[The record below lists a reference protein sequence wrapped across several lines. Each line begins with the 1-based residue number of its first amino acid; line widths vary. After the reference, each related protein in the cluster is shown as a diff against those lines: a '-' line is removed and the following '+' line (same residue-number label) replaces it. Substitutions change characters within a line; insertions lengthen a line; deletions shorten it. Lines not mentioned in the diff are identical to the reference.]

1 MTSHNSALKKPK
13 NLSPRI
19 EWLRN
24 FYYKGVRRRWHN
36 EFMSFSTGAPWDD
49 SFDETQFYTML
60 EQLRSSELV
69 RAAVNQ
75 DATAYVVNVPA
86 DFYELSLAE
95 RKAWFVRE
103 VMVNHMPHDIL
114 PGDLLAGGKFNLRT
128 SRCWTKAESERR
140 LAMLEGKNGARA
152 RHLEYNLRGF
162 GSCGPTPGHL
172 IPGYEKILLH
182 GFKAQYEYIET
193 LYEALSE
200 DEKNGPQGA
209 QLRAMMTSCTMPRLL
224 AAKYAAV
231 CTQLAGQANT
241 EERRQELLTMA
252 ANLEVVP
259 WHGAKTFWQAVMSL
273 WMTHMLVLSDENYAG
288 PGVSFG
294 RLDQYL
300 YPFWKKS
307 LAEGMT
313 PEFGKEILKCFWV
326 HCNTA
331 YDAAIKQ
338 GCNQGITAGFGQLFS
353 FSGCGRGGAD
363 MTNDFTYVLF
373 DVIDD
378 MSPILE
384 PKPNVRLHRG
394 TPDKVLDRV
403 VSMIAESQG
412 APFLI
417 NFDERSMAGLLR
429 QAKESGVEHLIN
441 EDNVFDYAS
450 VGCLENTM
458 VGNDRSE
465 TVNNN
470 LNLVKAVELTLG
482 SGKDIAEYYD
492 LGANLIPARQDGPDT
507 GDPRNFKTFAE
518 FYRAFETQL
527 KAQIKKSVELY
538 NIGDVLRAEFS
549 PTPYLSVLVKGCAE
563 SGRDCTNGGA
573 ELSFATIE
581 GVTFATTVDSLLA
594 VKYLV
599 FDKKI
604 CTMDELIQA
613 LRANW
618 EGYETLQ
625 AAAKNRAPKYGQDD
639 DEADELARRVMDCWS
654 SECWQYKT
662 AASGEQFRAGMLSW
676 NYWITYAGILLATP
690 DGRKRGEFLSNAI
703 CPTNGA
709 DVNGPTANA
718 NSVGKV
724 MGGRDPQN
732 GDFEDYLSNLP
743 NGASHTVTFSPAMLR
758 DAEHKAKFKAFLRGY
773 IENGGTALQVNVL
786 DVNMLKEAQENPE
799 EYQNLLV
806 RVTGYNAYFTSIG
819 KELQNE
825 IIARESHNKW

>member
-1 MTSHNSALKKPK
+1 MSKSTDALKKPK

-19 EWLRN
+19 QWLRN
-24 FYYKGVRRRWHN
+24 FYYKGVQRKWHN

-60 EQLRSSELV
+60 EQLRSSALV
-69 RAAVNQ
+69 REAVNQ
-75 DATAYVVNVPA
+75 DATAYVVPVPE
-86 DFYELSLAE
+86 DFYEQSLVE

-128 SRCWTKAESERR
+128 SRCWTQEEAEARM
-140 LAMLEGKNGARA
+140 AMIEGENGARA
-152 RHLEYNLRGF
+152 RHLEYNLRGY

-172 IPGYEKILLH
+172 IPGYEKIIKH
-182 GFKAQYEYIET
+182 GFKAQYEYIEK
-193 LYEALSE
+193 LYAELSDE
-200 DEKNGPQGA
+200 DKKGAHGA
-209 QLRAMMTSCTMPRLL
+209 QLRAMMTSCTLPRDV
-224 AAKYAAV
+224 AAAYAEV
-231 CTQLAGQANT
+231 CEQIAEDANT
-241 EERRQELLTMA
+241 PERKQELLTMA
-252 ANLEVVP
+252 ANLRVVP
-259 WHGAKTFWQAVMSL
+259 WEGAQNFWQAVMSL
-273 WMTHMLVLSDENYAG
+273 WLTHMLVLSDENYAG

-300 YPFWKKS
+300 NPYWEKS
-307 LAEGMT
+307 IQEGMD
-313 PEFGKEILKCFWV
+313 PEFGKDILKCFWV

-353 FSGCGRGGAD
+353 FSGCGKGGVD
-363 MTNDFTYVLF
+363 LTNPFTYVLF

-384 PKPNVRLHRG
+384 PKPNVRLHRNS
-394 TPDKVLDRV
+394 PDELLDRV
-403 VSMIAESQG
+403 VDMIAESQG
-412 APFLI
+412 APFLL

-429 QAKESGVEHLIN
+429 QAKEAGVEHLIN
-441 EDNVFDYAS
+441 EDNVFDYGS

-465 TVNNN
+465 TVNSNV
-470 LNLVKAVELTLG
+470 NLVKSVELTLG
-482 SGKDIAEYYD
+482 NGKDIVEYYD
-492 LGANLIPARQDGPDT
+492 LNTNVLPVYQDGPVT
-507 GDPRNFKTFAE
+507 GDPRNFTSFDE
-518 FYRAFETQL
+518 FYQAFETQL
-527 KAQIKKSVELY
+527 KAQIQKSVDLY
-538 NIGDVLRAEFS
+538 NVGDLLRVRFS

-573 ELSFATIE
+573 ELSFATAE

-599 FDKKI
+599 FDKKA
-604 CTMDELIQA
+604 CTMDELIKA
-613 LRANW
+613 LQANW
-618 EGYETLQ
+618 EGYDILH
-625 AAAKNRAPKYGQDD
+625 ALAKNRAPKYGQDND
-639 DEADELARRVMDCWS
+639 AADALATKVMDCWT
-654 SECWQYKT
+654 SECWRHKT
-662 AASGEQFRAGMLSW
+662 LASQEQFRAGMLSW
-676 NYWITYAGILLATP
+676 NYWITYAGILFATP
-690 DGRKRGEFLSNAI
+690 DGRRRGEFLSNAI

-709 DVNGPTANA
+709 DINGPTANS

-724 MGGRDPQN
+724 MGGRSAEN

-743 NGASHTVTFSPAMLR
+743 NGASHTITFSPSMLR
-758 DAEHKAKFKAFLRGY
+758 DAEHRAKFKNFLRGY

-786 DVNMLKEAQENPE
+786 DAEMLKEAQENPA
-799 EYQNLLV
+799 EYRNLLV